1 MRKDIALGI
10 NVTKPEELGKICKFK
25 KKGLM

>member
-1 MRKDIALGI
+1 MRKDIALVI
-10 NVTKPEELGKICKFK
+10 DVDKPKHLGKYVKFK